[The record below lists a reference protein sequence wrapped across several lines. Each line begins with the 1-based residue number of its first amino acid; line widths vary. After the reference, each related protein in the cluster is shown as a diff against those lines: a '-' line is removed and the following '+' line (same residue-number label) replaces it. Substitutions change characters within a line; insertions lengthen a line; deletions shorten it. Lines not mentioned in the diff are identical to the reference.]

1 MTQTSKSSEMSLRLM
16 EYFLVL
22 NRELPSISPGGRT
35 QSFINH
41 MLKRNS
47 ICLQAVTREEC
58 HPPRSLLLEA
68 HTLNKDLP
76 ISREKGKC
84 IMSMISATI
93 TVVSQENTEELLEAP
108 PWVSQALSIL
118 QPFITLFITT
128 MLTQLELLPWT
139 PSNSSTTWVPI
150 KLISTELCQLIQC
163 TTTMISATER
173 IETSGSRFSS
183 EWLEFATVSKYGS
196 VNPIEQE

>member
-1 MTQTSKSSEMSLRLM
+1 M

-41 MLKRNS
+41 MLNKNS

-76 ISREKGKC
+76 NSREKGKC
-84 IMSMISATI
+84 IMSTISATI
-93 TVVSQENTEELLEAP
+93 TVVSQESTEELLEAP
-108 PWVSQALSIL
+108 PWVKLVLSIL

-128 MLTQLELLPWT
+128 MLTQPELLPWT

-163 TTTMISATER
+163 TTIKVLTIER
-173 IETSGSRFSS
+173 IEISGLRFFS
-183 EWLEFATVSKYGS
+183 E
-196 VNPIEQE
+196 